1 MTLLMKTPS
10 FLRRLLL
17 PALLLS
23 ALTARAWDAEGHRI
37 VAHLG
42 LSALPTDYPAF
53 ARDAAAASRIGF
65 LTNVPDRWRN
75 VDPWLKHPGPS
86 WTDHFLDIE
95 EIPDA
100 GLDLDTL
107 TSFRLD
113 FAVAFAAGRAA
124 HPEKFR
130 PIDPAR
136 NTDRTR
142 EWPGTAPWAI
152 AEWFHKLRSAFAYL
166 KAFEEMGGTPEEIA
180 NSQQDVIYAM
190 GVLAHYVGDCAQ
202 PLHSTI
208 HHNGWVGENPNGYTT
223 WNGFHSWID
232 GAVVARTG
240 INGPSLVQRVKPGA
254 ILTLNPRADGRDPVF
269 VVALEYVVAQNKFVE
284 PLYQLEKAGKLG
296 NEKPDANGR
305 QPNPPKPVS
314 PEGRAFIEERLLTGG
329 NMLATLWATAWK
341 SAPVDTYLRTQL
353 ARRQAAAATPSAK

>member
-1 MTLLMKTPS
+1 MKTPAS
-10 FLRRLLL
+10 LRRLVLWS
-17 PALLLS
+17 LLS
-23 ALTARAWDAEGHRI
+23 FAVAARAWDAEGHRI
-37 VAHLG
+37 VAGLG
-42 LSALPTDYPAF
+42 LAALPVDYPAF

-75 VDPWLKHPGPS
+75 VDPWLKQSGAS

-95 EIPDA
+95 EIANA
-100 GLDLDTL
+100 GIDLNTVS
-107 TSFRLD
+107 SFRLD

-136 NTDRTR
+136 NLDHTR
-142 EWPGTAPWAI
+142 EWPGSAPWAI
-152 AEWFHKLRSAFAYL
+152 ADWFHKLRSAFGYL
-166 KAFEEMGGTPEEIA
+166 KAYEEMGGTPEEIA
-180 NSQQDVIYAM
+180 NARQDVVYAM

-202 PLHSTI
+202 PLHSTV
-208 HHNGWVGENPNGYTT
+208 HHNGWTGPNPHGYTT
-223 WNGFHSWID
+223 WQGFHSWID

-240 INGPSLVQRVKPGA
+240 ITAASLTQRVKPGGV
-254 ILTLNPRADGRDPVF
+254 LTLNPRADGRDPAF
-269 VVALEYVVAQNKFVE
+269 VAALDYIIDQNKLVE

-314 PEGRAFIEERLLTGG
+314 PEGRTFIEERLLTGG
-329 NMLATLWATAWK
+329 NMLATFWATAWK
-341 SAPVDTYLRTQL
+341 SAPVDSYLRTQL
-353 ARRQAAAATPSAK
+353 ARRQGLPVPVPAK